1 MSKRRNSKSGSM
13 SAGSL
18 REVVVII
25 DRARKRLRS
34 NLSTSHP
41 VGLDLIRAASKLN
54 TIIKTSKK

>member
-1 MSKRRNSKSGSM
+1 MSKRRNSKSGSK

-25 DRARKRLRS
+25 DMARKRLRS
-34 NLSTSHP
+34 NSSTSHP